1 VFYAIMLITLECG
14 SAFAVVRIGLAW
26 RISMCRNKVLKC
38 MAIAVCAV
46 LASPALRAQSV
57 ADAARAAKEK
67 KKKQT
72 VAAPSQAAKSKAYTN
87 DDIPESKSS
96 DPQPAPSNNTNAE
109 SKTTPSDAKSTT
121 ASGQA
126 ADIPHGPDSA
136 HVDFKFTS
144 TTLKRPAKAETLWMV
159 KNTSDHFEHVELK
172 SIISGPCGY
181 RREYPGGETQ
191 LSPGQGITNNWQTD
205 LTVLATDC
213 AGTYRLELRASV
225 AGKLLDSASDSITFE

>member
-1 VFYAIMLITLECG
+1 
-14 SAFAVVRIGLAW
+14 
-26 RISMCRNKVLKC
+26 MCRNKVLKC
-38 MAIAVCAV
+38 MAIVVCAV

-67 KKKQT
+67 KKKET
-72 VAAPSQAAKSKAYTN
+72 VAAPAQAAKSKVYTN
-87 DDIPESKSS
+87 DDIPEVKSS
-96 DPQPAPSNNTNAE
+96 DPQPVPSNNANAE
-109 SKTTPSDAKSTT
+109 SKSTPSSDAKSTT
-121 ASGQA
+121 ASGLA
-126 ADIPHGPDSA
+126 AEIPHGPDSA

-159 KNTSDHFEHVELK
+159 KNTSDHFERVELK
-172 SIISGPCGY
+172 SIMSGPCGY
-181 RREYPGGETQ
+181 RHEYPGGETQ